1 MEATETSK
9 ARGMERDVALFHYL
23 FMIEKYLTARVCVC
37 VQRSRVD
44 LDIILNAVSQT
55 KKDEYH
61 DITYTWNLKKNTN
74 EFIDKTGT
82 DSQREQTYDY
92 QRGKGRRD

>member
-1 MEATETSK
+1 M
-9 ARGMERDVALFHYL
+9 ALFHYL

-82 DSQREQTYDY
+82 DSQR
-92 QRGKGRRD
+92 